1 MTALALADLR
11 GHAAAWMQTVGAP
24 PAVEL
29 TLAPG
34 ARTTQRLTPA
44 AGAWLRIEVRSTR
57 LDLTLTLDGSAAV
70 NDTGAGGT
78 EVVEL
83 VTSADGPRAFSIH
96 AAPGDGATDTVSVR
110 TTWRLATAADRARVT
125 AIDDARRR
133 HRDALEALA
142 PLEAGRGLD
151 RADAE
156 ALSRTLD
163 ALAAAWP
170 PLGRPDL
177 AADALTYQARLA
189 TNVFED
195 LAVSKPLLERALALP
210 DLPAIV
216 RGTALN
222 DLAVVEDRLGNPT
235 ASVARLEAAVALG
248 RDAGDPANHAVQT
261 SNLGLAYFRRDRY
274 EEALARQRDAAAAFR
289 RLAMPDREA
298 LTLSDLAGTWEAMG
312 ETDTALAVQQQA
324 VDTARRST
332 SLLAQAV
339 TLGNLGRRLQR
350 LERRDEARPPLE
362 EAQRLAVTLGNR
374 RIESAMVAAL
384 GRLELDLGH
393 ADAALVHA
401 ARASSLATAIANPVS
416 EGTALLLRG
425 EALLRTDERDG
436 AFLAVDEALTRFA
449 RADSRTDLIEA
460 LRLRAQLH
468 VGRGDLDGARADLA
482 RAIAEG
488 DAARAELLAPDARAT
503 FAATRD
509 RVFGDFVDVCLRQH
523 ALAPDAG
530 HAAAAL
536 EAFERLRAASLRDL
550 LAEARADVRSGGDA
564 TVIARERAVRE
575 SLDAKRRAHAAA
587 SARPTAARLAT
598 TLSRE
603 VTALQAELRVLE
615 RQLREGS
622 PRYAALTAQELLT
635 TRDIQQRVLDADTVL
650 LAVIAADARSWIVA
664 VTPDR
669 VDARPLPPRA
679 TLDAAAREAAR
690 AVAAAGD
697 GRQRSGPALQRLS
710 DVVLGP
716 IADELAGTWRGRR
729 LAVIASGALEYVPIA
744 ALPYP
749 AGSPPGHAAAL
760 GLDREVVGLPSASV
774 LHDLRRDLG
783 SRSTAA
789 RTIAV
794 VADPVFSA
802 DDPRVPATG
811 AVTTA
816 PAPGAPSF
824 SRLPFTRDEAAAITA
839 LTPASA
845 RRVVTGFAATREW
858 VLTGGL
864 AGARVVHVATHGV
877 FNADHPELSGLVFST
892 VDRQGRPTPGFLRA
906 DAIFNLKVDAD
917 LVVLSACET
926 ALGRVLRGE
935 GLTGMTRAWM
945 YAGAPRVVASLW
957 RVDDAATAAL
967 MRHFYQGLIRDRRP
981 AAAALAEARK
991 AVARMP
997 GWRDPYYWAGF
1008 VLQGDWR

>member
-1 MTALALADLR
+1 MAALALADLR
-11 GHAAAWMQTVGAP
+11 GHARGSTQAVDAA
-24 PAVEL
+24 PAVVL

-34 ARTTQRLTPA
+34 ARATHRFAPA
-44 AGAWLRIEVRSTR
+44 ADAWLRIEVRSTR
-57 LDLTLTLDGSAAV
+57 LDLTLALDGGAEV

-83 VTSADGPRAFSIH
+83 VTAAYGPRTLEIRAT
-96 AAPGDGATDTVSVR
+96 AGDGANDTVRVR
-110 TTWRLATAADRARVT
+110 TTSRPATATERARVV
-125 AIDDARRR
+125 AIEDARRR
-133 HRDALEALA
+133 HLEALDGMD

-151 RADAE
+151 RANAE
-156 ALSRTLD
+156 ALSRAFD
-163 ALAAAWP
+163 ALATEWP
-170 PLGRPDL
+170 ALGRPDL
-177 AADALTYQARLA
+177 AADALIYQARLS

-210 DLPAIV
+210 DLPALV

-222 DLAVVEDRLGNPT
+222 DLAVVEDRLGNPA

-312 ETDTALAVQQQA
+312 DPDTALAVQQQA

-332 SLLAQAV
+332 SQLAQAV
-339 TLGNLGRRLQR
+339 ALGNLGRRLQR
-350 LERRDEARPPLE
+350 MEQRDEARPPLE
-362 EAQRLAVTLGNR
+362 EARRLSVTLGNR

-384 GRLELDLGH
+384 GRLELDLGRL
-393 ADAALVHA
+393 DAALAHSDRA
-401 ARASSLATAIANPVS
+401 AGLGVAIGNPVS

-425 EALLRTDERDG
+425 DVLQRTGDRDG
-436 AFLAVDEALTRFA
+436 AA
-449 RADSRTDLIEA
+449 RAFDDALARFVAANSRADAADA
-460 LRLRAQLH
+460 LRLRARLR
-468 VGRGDLDGARADLA
+468 VDAGDLDGARADLA
-482 RAIAEG
+482 RAISEG
-488 DAARAELLAPDARAT
+488 DAARAELLAPETRAT
-503 FAATRD
+503 FAGTRD
-509 RVFGDFVDVCLRQH
+509 RIFGDFVDVCLRQH
-523 ALAPDAG
+523 ALAPEAG

-550 LAEARADVRSGGDA
+550 LAEARADVRSGGDPA
-564 TVIARERAVRE
+564 VIARERAVRE
-575 SLDAKRRAHAAA
+575 SLEAKRRAHAAA
-587 SARPTAARLAT
+587 AARPTAARLAA
-598 TLSRE
+598 TLNTE

-615 RQLREGS
+615 RRLRDGS
-622 PRYAALTAQELLT
+622 PRYAALAAPDLLT
-635 TRDIQQRVLDADTVL
+635 AHDIQQRVLDADTVL
-650 LAVIAADARSWIVA
+650 LDVIAADAQSWIVA
-664 VTPDR
+664 VTPER
-669 VDARPLPPRA
+669 IAAWPLPPRA
-679 TLDAAAREAAR
+679 ELDAAAREAAR
-690 AVAAAGD
+690 ALAGGGD
-697 GRQRSGPALQRLS
+697 GRRASGPALQRLS
-710 DVVLGP
+710 DLVLGP
-716 IADELAGTWRGRR
+716 VADALGGPWRGRR
-729 LAVIASGALEYVPIA
+729 LAVIASGPLEYVSIA

-783 SRSTAA
+783 SRATAA
-789 RTIAV
+789 SAIAV

-802 DDPRVPATG
+802 DDPRVPDTG
-811 AVTTA
+811 AAAA
-816 PAPGAPSF
+816 PAGSAAPAF
-824 SRLPFTRDEAAAITA
+824 ARLPFTREEAAAISA
-839 LTPASA
+839 LTPATA

-858 VLTGGL
+858 VLAGGL
-864 AGARVVHVATHGV
+864 AGARVVHLATHGV

-892 VDRQGRPTPGFLRA
+892 VDRRGRPTPGFLRT

-967 MRHFYQGLIRDRRP
+967 MRHFYQALIRDRRP
-981 AAAALAEARK
+981 AAAALAEARR

-997 GWRDPYYWAGF
+997 AWRDPYYWAGF

>member
-1 MTALALADLR
+1 MTALALADRR
-11 GHAAAWMQTVGAP
+11 GLAGAP
-24 PAVEL
+24 AQAVEAAPAVVL
-29 TLAPG
+29 RLAPG
-34 ARTTQRLTPA
+34 ARTTHPLTPA
-44 AGAWLRIEVRSTR
+44 ADAWLRIEVRSTR
-57 LDLTLTLDGSAAV
+57 LDLTLTLDGGTTV

-83 VTSADGPRAFSIH
+83 VTPSDGPRSLAIH
-96 AAPGDGATDTVSVR
+96 ASAGDGGDDAVSVR
-110 TTWRLATAADRARVT
+110 TTTRPATAADRARVA

-133 HRDALEALA
+133 HREALEAMA

-156 ALSRTLD
+156 TLARTFD
-163 ALAAAWP
+163 ALATAWP
-170 PLGRPDL
+170 ALGRPDL
-177 AADALTYQARLA
+177 AADALTYQARLS

-222 DLAVVEDRLGNPT
+222 DLAVVEDRLGNPA

-274 EEALARQRDAAAAFR
+274 EEALARQRDAAEAFR

-312 ETDTALAVQQQA
+312 ETDTALTVQRQA
-324 VDTARRST
+324 VETARRST
-332 SLLAQAV
+332 SVLAQAV

-350 LERRDEARPPLE
+350 LERRDDARSPLE
-362 EAQRLAVTLGNR
+362 DARRLAVTLGNR

-393 ADAALVHA
+393 LDAALAHA
-401 ARASSLATAIANPVS
+401 ERASSLATAIANPVS
-416 EGTALLLRG
+416 DGTALMVRG
-425 EALLRTDERDG
+425 EALLRGGDHVG
-436 AFLAVDEALTRFA
+436 AAHALDDALARFTAATSRVDVA
-449 RADSRTDLIEA
+449 EA
-460 LRLRAQLH
+460 LRLRARMR
-468 VGRGDLDGARADLA
+468 VDDGDLDGARADLA

-523 ALAPDAG
+523 ALAPEAG

-550 LAEARADVRSGGDA
+550 LAEARADVRSGGDPA
-564 TVIARERAVRE
+564 VIARERVVRE
-575 SLDAKRRAHAAA
+575 SLEAKRRAHAAA
-587 SARPTAARLAT
+587 AARPAAARLTA
-598 TLSRE
+598 TLSAE

-615 RQLREGS
+615 RRLREDS
-622 PRYAALTAQELLT
+622 PRYAALAAPEWL
-635 TRDIQQRVLDADTVL
+635 RASDIQQRVLDADTVL
-650 LAVIAADARSWIVA
+650 LEVIAADARSWIVA
-664 VTPDR
+664 VTR
-669 VDARPLPPRA
+669 ERIAAWPLPPRA
-679 TLDAAAREAAR
+679 ALDAAARDAAR
-690 AVAAAGD
+690 ALAGGAD
-697 GRQRSGPALQRLS
+697 GRRASAPALQRLS
-710 DVVLGP
+710 DLVLGP
-716 IADELAGTWRGRR
+716 IAGELGGAWRGKR

-749 AGSPPGHAAAL
+749 AASPPGQAAAL

-783 SRSTAA
+783 DRPPAA
-789 RTIAV
+789 GAIAV

-802 DDPRVPATG
+802 DDPRVAPVSGSGPPSAP
-811 AVTTA
+811 VTT
-816 PAPGAPSF
+816 PF
-824 SRLPFTRDEAAAITA
+824 RRLPFTRDEAAAITA

-845 RRVVTGFAATREW
+845 RRVVTGVEATRDW
-858 VLTGGL
+858 VIAGGL
-864 AGARVVHVATHGV
+864 AGARVVHIATHGV

-935 GLTGMTRAWM
+935 GVTGMTRAWM

-967 MRHFYQGLIRDRRP
+967 MRHFYEGLIRDRRP
-981 AAAALAEARK
+981 AAAALAAARR
-991 AVARMP
+991 AVARVP